1 MFLTKKY
8 LVCIIL
14 VTIFSVILSLFPLIG
29 VLGFEY
35 SVFSSI
41 FLSFIT
47 VFISAETINDSLQSS
62 YSGFNTTDFLSK
74 LFILNLVPV
83 AINFGVGLISSIL
96 SKDCSLET
104 GIYFYV
110 LIPLVSVVYSTA
122 VGSFTG
128 MIFRKRGFIV
138 GALILII
145 TILFSLYELYNQTHI
160 FFFNPIIGY
169 FPGSVYDKFIPVST
183 TLIIYRFIIL
193 AWALLIF
200 TLLSIMQ
207 SYKKGTLG
215 FGSII
220 LLLILLLMLIFSYQ
234 KEEDFG
240 IRYSRDYIQ
249 ENVLTKTYETEH
261 FLIYYDPES
270 KAAENIELIARDH
283 EWRYNEVSNYLDVE
297 ISDKINSYV
306 YPDIETRKK
315 YFGSLHSTV
324 ANPIHGEIHQ
334 VFRRYPI
341 SELKHELVH
350 IISSEFGSRTL
361 KISPKKGLIEGI
373 AVAVDWPV
381 NVMDK
386 HQLSKTLINKGN
398 FNNNLNDFLG
408 YGFWY
413 YPPSVSYTLMGS
425 YSRYLIDKFGV
436 DKFKEYYRT
445 GSTDEYSKSEEEL
458 LASWVSFLNSE
469 IELPDD
475 AAKFSEYKFSDKSIF
490 EDSCPRKTDF
500 YLSEGFKD
508 YGADNFYGSTEDFE
522 KAYKLSPQNPNIKTA
537 LAYSYYYNKDYDKLL
552 NLNTEGLTRIDI
564 NIIKNLKTNVLWDRK
579 GYEFAYPHFVKLRES
594 SLPNDLQ
601 RSIDLKIDLKRFNK
615 NIKKAYIEYLL
626 TDDTVEKI
634 AILEDLKQ
642 RYRSYVPAY
651 YLLGKIYLNQ
661 GHYKRAIDNL
671 EISEIRRLP
680 GNKLRKDNLKALGV
694 AQYSAGDYY
703 AAIKTFNKLAKMDD
717 ESGEFKSY
725 AENFIQR
732 AKWELGN

>member
-8 LVCIIL
+8 LVCVIL
-14 VTIFSVILSLFPLIG
+14 VLIFSVILSLFPLIG

-47 VFISAETINDSLQSS
+47 VFISAESINDSLQSS

-74 LFILNLVPV
+74 LFLLNFVLV
-83 AINFGVGLISSIL
+83 AINFAVGLVSSIL
-96 SKDCSLET
+96 NKDCSLES
-104 GIYFYV
+104 GIYFYL
-110 LIPLVSVVYSTA
+110 LIPLISVVYSTA
-122 VGSFTG
+122 IGSFAG
-128 MIFRKRGFIV
+128 MIFRRRGFLI
-138 GALILII
+138 GALILIL
-145 TILFSLYELYNQTHI
+145 TILFSLYELYYQSHI

-169 FPGSVYDKFIPVST
+169 FPGSVYDKFIPVSS

-193 AWALLIF
+193 AWALFIF
-200 TLLSIMQ
+200 TLINIIQ
-207 SYKKGTLG
+207 NYKKGSPGLG
-215 FGSII
+215 SFI
-220 LLLILLLMLIFSYQ
+220 LLFILLMLLIFSYQ
-234 KEEDFG
+234 KEENLG

-249 ENVLTKTYETEH
+249 NNVLTNTYETEH
-261 FLIYYDPES
+261 FLIHYDPES
-270 KAAENIELIARDH
+270 KAAKNIELIAKDH
-283 EWRYNEVSNYLDVE
+283 EWRYHEVSEYLDVD
-297 ISDKINSYV
+297 ISDKINSYI
-306 YPDIETRKK
+306 YPDTKVRKK
-315 YFGSLHSTV
+315 YFGSLHATV

-334 VFRRYPI
+334 VFNSYPI
-341 SELKHELVH
+341 GELKHELVH

-398 FNNNLNDFLG
+398 LNNNLDDFLG

-413 YPPSVSYTLMGS
+413 YPPSISYTLMGS
-425 YSRYLIDKFGV
+425 YSRYLIDNFGV
-436 DKFKEYYRT
+436 EKFKEYYRT
-445 GSTDEYSKSEEEL
+445 GNTDEYNKSEDEL
-458 LASWVSFLNSE
+458 IALWVKYLNEE

-475 AAKFSEYKFSDKSIF
+475 AGKFSEYKFSDKSIF

-500 YLSEGFKD
+500 YISEGYKD
-508 YGADNFYGSTEDFE
+508 YASDNFYGSTDDFE
-522 KAYKLSPQNPNIKTA
+522 KAFKLSPQNPNIKTA

-552 NLNTEGLTRIDI
+552 NLNADGLTKIDV
-564 NIIKNLKTNVLWDRK
+564 NIINNLKTNVLWDKK
-579 GYEFAYPHFVKLRES
+579 GYEYAYPHFLKLRDS
-594 SLPNDLQ
+594 SLPNDIK

-615 NIKKAYIEYLL
+615 NIKSAYKEFLL

-651 YLLGKIYLNQ
+651 YLLGRIYLRQ
-661 GHYKRAIDNL
+661 GNFKRAIENL

-680 GNKLRKDNLKALGV
+680 GKNLRMENLKSLGV

-703 AAIKTFNKLAKMDD
+703 GAIKTFNKLARMDED
-717 ESGEFKSY
+717 GGEFKSY
-725 AENFIQR
+725 ADNFIQR
-732 AKWELGN
+732 ANWELGN